1 MSDRFDTYVIDGCLP
16 DDESVA
22 LPKLE
27 RVAAVQ
33 TPRLVD
39 LRGDCSPVEDQGK
52 VGSCVANAVVGAL
65 EFHQIRKGDPL
76 RDMSRLFVYYNARR
90 LGDRIG
96 QSGTRTQLALAGI
109 LGWGA
114 CPANMWPY
122 QPTMVDVR
130 PTEDCYKAATKF
142 MGVQFAHAEFD
153 AGVREALAA
162 GFPVCFG
169 MAVPPR
175 AFAMARHTGEIRP
188 PADGVW
194 EDTGN
199 GGHAMLLVG
208 YDDERNA
215 WLVRNSWGADWAD
228 NGHVWIDYEVMRRYT
243 SGRLRPMVVG
253 AIEDHRA
260 FRLSGASIKQVLDTI
275 LKSAPATAGSD
286 LAGLR
291 RELASELDDQMS
303 KTRSSIRD
311 RLRGPGAGGGY

>member
-1 MSDRFDTYVIDGCLP
+1 MSSKYDDYVIDGMLP
-16 DDESVA
+16 DTEGVA

-27 RVAAVQ
+27 RVASVD

-39 LRGDCSPVEDQGK
+39 LRGDCSPVEDQGR

-76 RDMSRLFVYYNARR
+76 RDISRLFVYYNARR
-90 LGDRIG
+90 LEDRIG
-96 QSGTRTQLALAGI
+96 EAGTKTHVALAG
-109 LGWGA
+109 LMGWGA
-114 CPANMWPY
+114 CSASMWPY

-130 PTEDCYKAATKF
+130 PTDDCYKAAQKF
-142 MGVQFAHAEFD
+142 IGVQFAHAEFD
-153 AGVREALAA
+153 HGVREALAA

-169 MAVPPR
+169 MAVSRKLFRP
-175 AFAMARHTGEIRP
+175 AAITGEIKP
-188 PADGVW
+188 PEDGIW
-194 EDTGN
+194 EEAPR

-208 YDDERNA
+208 YDDQRNA
-215 WLVRNSWGADWAD
+215 WLVRNSWGTAWGDQ
-228 NGHVWIDYEVMRRYT
+228 GHVWIDYEVMRRYT
-243 SGRLRPMVVG
+243 NGRLRPMVVG

-275 LKSAPATAGSD
+275 LNRAPKATETD

-291 RELASELDDQMS
+291 RTIASELDEQIS